1 MLECPSSNRSQES
14 TVPSPKASSES
25 TTMNVPRGKV
35 IPSYNPSYALETP
48 CHAMYQ
54 QSLSEVK
61 SSVPSTISLT
71 SDTSSPL
78 HVKYHQLPQAYF
90 PCPSPAFSV
99 LSKPSHSSTLKQY
112 YHDNR
117 NRYPSVAFYYSQQTT
132 GRLQVSR
139 SSCCQSAY
147 SVKTCIYSLRSGRDS
162 SLVDRGDLGR

>member
-1 MLECPSSNRSQES
+1 MPSLTLQSDSIQVIDGKTFTLNADLYFAMLECPSSNRSQES

-78 HVKYHQLPQAYF
+78 HVKYHQLP
-90 PCPSPAFSV
+90 
-99 LSKPSHSSTLKQY
+99 
-112 YHDNR
+112 
-117 NRYPSVAFYYSQQTT
+117 
-132 GRLQVSR
+132 
-139 SSCCQSAY
+139 
-147 SVKTCIYSLRSGRDS
+147 
-162 SLVDRGDLGR
+162 